1 MTGLRQTAHRRRRRD
16 RRVLLVGLT
25 RLMMR
30 TLEGPLGEIAQV
42 SAVPFPSEA
51 FDRVAGELR
60 PHLVVVDVT
69 YLNESRVRPLMMDQ
83 FAGSDAVLVFVSESG
98 GGWMD
103 DLGNRCSGPIEAHDP
118 QVLRALIAPPP
129 LSVVTA

>member
-1 MTGLRQTAHRRRRRD
+1 MGSNVTPSGR

-30 TLEGPLGEIAQV
+30 TLEGPLSDAAQV
-42 SAVPFPSEA
+42 SAVPFPSTA
-51 FDRVAGELR
+51 FDRAADEMR

-69 YLNESRVRPLMMDQ
+69 YLSEDRVRPLMMER
-83 FAGSDAVLVFVSESG
+83 FAEIGSVLVFTSEGG

-103 DLGNRCSGPIEAHDP
+103 DLGARVSGPLESHSPEA
-118 QVLRALIAPPP
+118 LLSLIAPPA
-129 LSVVTA
+129 LSVVPA